1 PDRSHPKSLVPY
13 LTAAAAPKSDRRQRP
28 PPPQP
33 RRRRRP
39 PPPQLRHRPEPPSPP
54 PPHPATPAPL
64 AALNP
69 STAGGGPHHH
79 SPAASSS
86 HPTAADRRPPRRS
99 QSLAPT
105 TAQQRRSTPTD
116 RGVEHRAG
124 PLPLR
129 PLRSSKQRASL
140 FSGEQLTATS
150 TSSPFPQA
158 AERPSSSASSSA
170 TSTSTSSLWTGLPPE
185 HPLSEH
191 LEHADKDICPTCK
204 TSRWKS
210 EKNNL
215 DGKRVHKVPRKVL
228 RYFPIK
234 KRLQRLFVSP
244 KSATDCKWHD
254 EERTRDG
261 LIRHT
266 ADAPAWKDF
275 DAKYPKFAEDSRN
288 IRLLICADGFNPFRT
303 MNLSC
308 TVWPV
313 VAISLNL
320 PPWLCMK
327 QQNFILSLLIPGPKS
342 PGRDIDVFLEPL
354 IDDLNSLFEE
364 GVR

>member
-1 PDRSHPKSLVPY
+1 MPSATDRSHPKSLVPY

-191 LEHADKDICPTCK
+191 LPRASEMAVSKHWCRRDKANVVEMDITFGIPEVVGLLGAVL
-204 TSRWKS
+204 TS
-210 EKNNL
+210 ETAL
-215 DGKRVHKVPRKVL
+215 TDV
-228 RYFPIK
+228 FI
-234 KRLQRLFVSP
+234 KRL
-244 KSATDCKWHD
+244 
-254 EERTRDG
+254 EEPP
-261 LIRHT
+261 
-266 ADAPAWKDF
+266 APIDKC
-275 DAKYPKFAEDSRN
+275 E
-288 IRLLICADGFNPFRT
+288 
-303 MNLSC
+303 
-308 TVWPV
+308 
-313 VAISLNL
+313 
-320 PPWLCMK
+320 
-327 QQNFILSLLIPGPKS
+327 
-342 PGRDIDVFLEPL
+342 GRM
-354 IDDLNSLFEE
+354 
-364 GVR
+364 GVTEAVC